1 MFVDGVESLMFLHV
15 VIHLVAFPA
24 GVIREDSPV
33 MKLIPL
39 LPPRILPR
47 GIGCFLPLDCGIVL
61 KFQSHSHC
69 PEAV

>member
-47 GIGCFLPLDCGIVL
+47 GI
-61 KFQSHSHC
+61 
-69 PEAV
+69 